1 MAEAEASGQTVRA
14 MNRDVEQLKTD
25 NRGMIQL
32 MNGMEKQLSEFAARE
47 EQTDRLAHESKE
59 MAERAVLERDQ
70 ATATEAYLRQ
80 ELAVRVCVFVCLF
93 VCLFLFYF
101 FGQPK
106 TKIKKINGVVGSLVH
121 RENNNS
127 AVLVTYFSL
136 FYFTNERMN
145 ESSGSATCV

>member
-1 MAEAEASGQTVRA
+1 MLFQVLHEKVQTFAARIRDLQQKLAAKMAEAEASGQTVRA

-93 VCLFLFYF
+93 VCLFVFVLFF
-101 FGQPK
+101 WP
-106 TKIKKINGVVGSLVH
+106 TKNQNQKNQWGGGLT
-121 RENNNS
+121 RPP
-127 AVLVTYFSL
+127 
-136 FYFTNERMN
+136 
-145 ESSGSATCV
+145 

>member
-1 MAEAEASGQTVRA
+1 MTFPPQNRPPSLLPPPPVLFQVLHEKVQTFAARIRDLQQKLAAKMAEAEASGQTVRA

-93 VCLFLFYF
+93 VCFCFIFLAN
-101 FGQPK
+101 QKPK
-106 TKIKKINGVVGSLVH
+106 SN
-121 RENNNS
+121 
-127 AVLVTYFSL
+127 
-136 FYFTNERMN
+136 
-145 ESSGSATCV
+145 